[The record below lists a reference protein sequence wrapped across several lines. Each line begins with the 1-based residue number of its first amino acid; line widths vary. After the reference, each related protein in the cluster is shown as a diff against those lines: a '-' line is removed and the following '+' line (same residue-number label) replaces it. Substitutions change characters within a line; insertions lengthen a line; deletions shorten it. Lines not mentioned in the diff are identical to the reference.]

1 MRHRFLLPILAL
13 LALAVTPAPSPVSE
27 QAGTLRNLG
36 LGQLEN
42 EQPAQ
47 SAETFRKLAQAMP
60 NDPLPY
66 ANLAVAALR
75 VQNSEEAVSWINQ
88 ALAKAPGRADLLMIQ
103 GDILQWSGK
112 DEEALAAYRKS
123 AAAAPDS
130 VFAWYAVYRQA
141 GQGSGPEAE
150 AALGEALAAL
160 TRLRPENLVV
170 LFQAGQRAIAAGD
183 RAGATK
189 AFLRIREL
197 IEPAPPQAAAGLG
210 PLMTALES
218 GEVATARV
226 PAIRLENVLKPSPAY
241 QGSLKELSPGIL
253 GVPVE
258 RFASEPPP
266 ALFGDPLPV
275 KLQAGA
281 LAEGKLQGRALA
293 VGDFD
298 GDDKP
303 DLAWIKAGEAPKM
316 EVRRAAGEPAPGPD
330 AAGIEGLLAADLDND
345 GRLDLIGHG
354 PKRVAFWRGQGN
366 GAFEDAT
373 AAAGLSGAAGNAAAV
388 LDYDIEGDLDLAVA
402 GEGTGLFR
410 NALQGPLEAVGK
422 QVLPGVTLSGIRDLV
437 ASDLDQDGDVD
448 LVVAHAGGVA
458 WLDNLRQGR
467 FADRTAASGLG
478 GNTPVEALA
487 SADLDNDGLPDLIA
501 AGQGLAL
508 WHNTGGRFTAW
519 PLQGLPKSRFGAVL
533 AFDADNDGR
542 LDLAAAGPEGVT
554 VLGQRGTSAQ
564 LVFEPLAVAGAG
576 PSAALVSA
584 DLDGDGDLDLAAA
597 GEGGLHRLENQGG
610 NKNHWLSV
618 RLKAL
623 AQGSGKNNL
632 QGLGSVVE
640 IRAGTAYQMREAT
653 GQILHFGLG
662 KLKQADLM
670 RVVWTNGVP
679 QNRLQPQG
687 DQRVVEEQ
695 VLKGSC
701 PFLYAWNG
709 ERFEFVTDL
718 LWNSPIGLPVA
729 PGVYAGADPDEI
741 VRADGARPEKG
752 VYRLRVTEELWEA
765 AFFDAVRLWVVDH
778 PAEVEVAS
786 SLKVIPG
793 QRQPVRVLAARDL
806 RPVTAAWDGTGEDIS
821 KHVRARDEVYASGHP
836 TSPFQGVSPV
846 WSFTFDLGAAPA
858 GPVRLH
864 LDGWIFPADAS
875 LNMAVSQRPDLPYLP
890 PRLEVETAK
899 GWEILLPAM
908 GFPAGKTKT
917 MVVDTPPLPAGA
929 RRLRIVSSLWLGW
942 DRIAWTL
949 RPADAEPVIRARLAP
964 RRADLRYRGFSELRR
979 LSPNGPHSY
988 DYRKTT
994 KESPWI
1000 PFPGRYT
1007 RYGDVR
1013 ELLETADDLSVILA
1027 PGDEID
1033 LEFDASALPP
1043 VPRGWTRT
1051 VFLQSQGWD
1060 KDADRNTFEAQT
1072 MEPLPFRGMK
1082 NYGDPF
1088 PDTPAAREYREKW
1101 LTRDVRP

>member
-1 MRHRFLLPILAL
+1 MLPRLLLPLLAL
-13 LALAVTPAPSPVSE
+13 LALAVTPAPAPVSD
-27 QAGTLRNLG
+27 QAAALRNLG
-36 LGQLEN
+36 LAQLEN
-42 EQPAQ
+42 EQPVQA
-47 SAETFRKLAQAMP
+47 AETFRKLAQALP
-60 NDPLPY
+60 ADPLPY
-66 ANLAVAALR
+66 ANLAIAALR
-75 VQNSEEAVSWINQ
+75 LQNSEEAAKQSAQ

-103 GDILQWSGK
+103 GDVLQWSGK
-112 DEEALAAYRKS
+112 DEEALAAYRK
-123 AAAAPDS
+123 AAAADPDMLY
-130 VFAWYAVYRQA
+130 AWYAVYRQA
-141 GQGSGPEAE
+141 SQGSGPEAA
-150 AALGEALAAL
+150 AALAESLAAL
-160 TRLRPENLVV
+160 ARLRPENLVV
-170 LFQAGQRAIAAGD
+170 LLQTGQRAIAAGD
-183 RAGATK
+183 RAGATR
-189 AFLRIREL
+189 AFLRVREL
-197 IEPAPPQAAAGLG
+197 IDPPSPQAAAGLG

-218 GEVATARV
+218 GDLAAARV
-226 PAIRLENVLKPSPAY
+226 PAVRLENVLKPTPAY

-258 RFASEPPP
+258 RFAAEPPP
-266 ALFGDPLPV
+266 AVFGDPLPV
-275 KLQAGA
+275 KLQGSVLAAGR
-281 LAEGKLQGRALA
+281 GQGLA

-303 DLAWIKAGEAPKM
+303 DLAWVKTGETPRV
-316 EVRRAAGEPAPGPD
+316 ELRRAAGESAPGPD
-330 AAGIEGLLAADLDND
+330 AAGVTGLLAADLDND
-345 GRLDLIGHG
+345 GHLDLIGYG

-373 AAAGLSGAAGNAAAV
+373 AASGLTGAGGEAAAV
-388 LDYDIEGDLDLAVA
+388 LDFDIEGDLDLAVA
-402 GEGTGLFR
+402 GESAGLYR
-410 NALQGPLEAVGK
+410 NALQGPLESVGK
-422 QVLPGVTLSGIRDLV
+422 QALPGVSISGIRDLV

-448 LVVAHAGGVA
+448 LAVAHAGGIA
-458 WLDNLRQGR
+458 WLDNQRQGR
-467 FADRTAASGLG
+467 FADRTAPSGLT
-478 GNTPVEALA
+478 GNAPVEALA
-487 SADLDNDGLPDLIA
+487 SADLDNDGLPDLVA
-501 AGQGLAL
+501 AGQGLVL
-508 WHNTGGRFTAW
+508 WRNLGGRFASWTVS
-519 PLQGLPKSRFGAVL
+519 GLPKNRLVDVL

-542 LDLAAAGPEGVT
+542 LDLAAAGPDGVT

-564 LVFEPLAVAGAG
+564 PVFEPLAVTDGKAA
-576 PSAALVSA
+576 SALAAA
-584 DLDGDGDLDLAAA
+584 DLDGDGDLDLVAA
-597 GEGGLHRLENQGG
+597 GEGGLQRLENQGG
-610 NKNHWLSV
+610 NKNHWLAV

-623 AQGSGKNNL
+623 TQGSGKNNL
-632 QGLGSVVE
+632 QGIGSLVE
-640 IRAGTAYQMREAT
+640 VRAGAAYQMREAT
-653 GQILHFGLG
+653 GQVLHFGLG
-662 KLKQADLM
+662 KLRQADLM

-679 QNRLQPQG
+679 QNRVQPQG
-687 DQRVVEEQ
+687 DQRIVEEQ

-709 ERFEFVTDL
+709 DRFEFVTDL

-741 VRADGARPEKG
+741 VRVDGARPDGG

-806 RPVTAAWDGTGEDIS
+806 RPVAAAWDGAGEDVTQR
-821 KHVRARDEVYASGHP
+821 VRARDEVYASGYKA
-836 TSPFQGVSPV
+836 SPYQGVAPA
-846 WSFTFDLGAAPA
+846 WTFTFDLGEAPSA
-858 GPVRLH
+858 PVRLH
-864 LDGWIFPADAS
+864 LDGWVFPADAS
-875 LNMAVSQRPDLPYLP
+875 LNMAVSQRPDLPNLP

-899 GWEILLPAM
+899 GWETLLPAM

-917 MVVDTPPLPAGA
+917 MVVDTPPLPTGA
-929 RRLRIVSSLWLGW
+929 RRLRIVTSLWLGW
-942 DRIAWTL
+942 DRIAWTV
-949 RPADAEPVIRARLAP
+949 RPADAEPVIQARLAP
-964 RRADLRYRGFSELRR
+964 RRADLRYRGFSELFRR
-979 LSPNGPHSY
+979 SPNGPHSY
-988 DYRKTT
+988 DYQKTS

-1013 ELLETADDLSVILA
+1013 ELLDVADDRSVILA

-1033 LEFDASALPP
+1033 LEFDTASLPP

-1082 NYGDPF
+1082 NYGDAF
-1088 PDTPAAREYREKW
+1088 PDTVEMREYRERW

>member
-141 GQGSGPEAE
+141 GQGSSPEAE

-226 PAIRLENVLKPSPAY
+226 PAIRLENVLKPSPAS

-275 KLQAGA
+275 KLQAGV

-303 DLAWIKAGEAPKM
+303 DLAWIKAGEAPKL
-316 EVRRAAGEPAPGPD
+316 EVRRAAGEPAPGLD

-373 AAAGLSGAAGNAAAV
+373 AAAGLSAAAGNAAAV

-402 GEGTGLFR
+402 GEGAGLFR

-448 LVVAHAGGVA
+448 LAVAHAGGVA

-478 GNTPVEALA
+478 GNSPVESLA

-501 AGQGLAL
+501 AGQGLTL

-519 PLQGLPKSRFGAVL
+519 TLTGIPKTRFTGVL

-564 LVFEPLAVAGAG
+564 PVFEPLAVAGAG

-584 DLDGDGDLDLAAA
+584 DLDADGDLDLVAA

-623 AQGSGKNNL
+623 AQGSGK
-632 QGLGSVVE
+632 
-640 IRAGTAYQMREAT
+640 
-653 GQILHFGLG
+653 
-662 KLKQADLM
+662 
-670 RVVWTNGVP
+670 
-679 QNRLQPQG
+679 
-687 DQRVVEEQ
+687 
-695 VLKGSC
+695 
-701 PFLYAWNG
+701 
-709 ERFEFVTDL
+709 
-718 LWNSPIGLPVA
+718 
-729 PGVYAGADPDEI
+729 
-741 VRADGARPEKG
+741 
-752 VYRLRVTEELWEA
+752 
-765 AFFDAVRLWVVDH
+765 
-778 PAEVEVAS
+778 
-786 SLKVIPG
+786 
-793 QRQPVRVLAARDL
+793 
-806 RPVTAAWDGTGEDIS
+806 
-821 KHVRARDEVYASGHP
+821 
-836 TSPFQGVSPV
+836 
-846 WSFTFDLGAAPA
+846 
-858 GPVRLH
+858 
-864 LDGWIFPADAS
+864 
-875 LNMAVSQRPDLPYLP
+875 
-890 PRLEVETAK
+890 
-899 GWEILLPAM
+899 
-908 GFPAGKTKT
+908 
-917 MVVDTPPLPAGA
+917 
-929 RRLRIVSSLWLGW
+929 
-942 DRIAWTL
+942 
-949 RPADAEPVIRARLAP
+949 
-964 RRADLRYRGFSELRR
+964 
-979 LSPNGPHSY
+979 
-988 DYRKTT
+988 
-994 KESPWI
+994 
-1000 PFPGRYT
+1000 
-1007 RYGDVR
+1007 
-1013 ELLETADDLSVILA
+1013 
-1027 PGDEID
+1027 
-1033 LEFDASALPP
+1033 
-1043 VPRGWTRT
+1043 
-1051 VFLQSQGWD
+1051 
-1060 KDADRNTFEAQT
+1060 
-1072 MEPLPFRGMK
+1072 
-1082 NYGDPF
+1082 
-1088 PDTPAAREYREKW
+1088 
-1101 LTRDVRP
+1101 

>member
-1 MRHRFLLPILAL
+1 MRYRLVLPLLAL
-13 LALAVTPAPSPVSE
+13 LALAVTPAPTPVSD

-47 SAETFRKLAQAMP
+47 SAETFRKLAQAVP

-66 ANLAVAALR
+66 ANLAIAALR
-75 VQNSEEAVSWINQ
+75 VQNSEEATSWINQ
-88 ALAKAPGRADLLMIQ
+88 ALAKAPGRPDLLMIQ
-103 GDILQWSGK
+103 GDILQWNGK
-112 DEEALAAYRKS
+112 NEESLAAYRK
-123 AAAAPDS
+123 AAGAAPDS

-150 AALGEALAAL
+150 AAMGEALTAL

-183 RAGATK
+183 RAAATK

-218 GEVATARV
+218 GELATARV
-226 PAIRLENVLKPSPAY
+226 PAIRLENVLKPAPAY
-241 QGSLKELSPGIL
+241 QGSLKELNPGIL

-266 ALFGDPLPV
+266 ATFGDPLPV
-275 KLQAGA
+275 KLQASA

-293 VGDFD
+293 TGDFD

-303 DLAWIKAGEAPKM
+303 DLAWVKAGEAPKL
-316 EVRRAAGEPAPGPD
+316 EVRRAAGEPTPGLD

-354 PKRVAFWRGQGN
+354 PKRLVFWRGQGN

-373 AAAGLSGAAGNAAAV
+373 AVFGLSGAAGNAAAV

-402 GEGTGLFR
+402 GGGTSLFR
-410 NALQGPLEAVGK
+410 NPLQGALESVGK
-422 QVLPGVTLSGIRDLV
+422 QVLPAVTLSGIRDLV

-448 LVVAHAGGVA
+448 LAVAHAGGIA
-458 WLDNLRQGR
+458 WLDNQRQGR
-467 FADRTAASGLG
+467 FADRTAASGLS
-478 GNTPVEALA
+478 GNGPVESLA
-487 SADLDNDGLPDLIA
+487 SADLDNDGLPDLVA
-501 AGQGLAL
+501 AGQGLTL
-508 WHNTGGRFTAW
+508 WRNTGGRFGAW
-519 PLQGLPKSRFGAVL
+519 TLQSLPKNRFVAVL

-542 LDLAAAGPEGVT
+542 LDLAAAGPEGVA

-564 LVFEPLAVAGAG
+564 PVFEALAVAGSRA
-576 PSAALVSA
+576 SAALVTA
-584 DLDGDGDLDLAAA
+584 DLDADGDLDLVAA
-597 GEGGLHRLENQGG
+597 GESGLQRLENQGG

-623 AQGSGKNNL
+623 TQGSGKNNL

-640 IRAGTAYQMREAT
+640 IRAGTAYQMREVT
-653 GQILHFGLG
+653 GQIVHFGLG

-679 QNRLQPQG
+679 QNRLQPRG

-701 PFLYAWNG
+701 PFLYVWNG
-709 ERFEFVTDL
+709 EYYEFVTDL

-729 PGVYAGADPDEI
+729 PGVYAGADPNEI
-741 VRADGARPEKG
+741 VRADGIQPVDG
-752 VYRLRVTEELWEA
+752 VYKLRVTEELWEA
-765 AFFDAVRLWVVDH
+765 TFFDAIHLWVVDH

-793 QRQPVRVLAARDL
+793 QRQPVKVLGARDL
-806 RPVTAAWDGTGEDIS
+806 RPVAAAWDGVGEDVTDR
-821 KHVRARDEVYASGHP
+821 VRTRDDVYASGYSLSSYQGI
-836 TSPFQGVSPV
+836 SPA
-846 WSFTFDLGAAPA
+846 WTFTFDLGEAPA
-858 GPVRLH
+858 VPVRLH

-875 LNMAVSQRPDLPYLP
+875 LNIAAAQRPDLPYLP

-899 GWEILLPAM
+899 GWEVLMPAM
-908 GFPAGKTKT
+908 GFPAGKPKT

-929 RRLRIVSSLWLGW
+929 RRLRIVTSLWLGW

-949 RPADAEPVIRARLAP
+949 RTADAEPVIQARLDP
-964 RRADLRYRGFSELRR
+964 VRADYRFRGFSELLR
-979 LSPNGPHSY
+979 LAPNGPHSY

-994 KESPWI
+994 QESPWI

-1007 RYGDVR
+1007 RYGDAR
-1013 ELLETADDLSVILA
+1013 ELLVTADDLSVILG
-1027 PGDEID
+1027 PGDEVH

-1043 VPRGWTRT
+1043 VAPGWTRT

-1082 NYGDPF
+1082 NYGDAF

-1101 LTRDVRP
+1101 LTREVRP